1 MNEEEKKQLKELLLN
16 AIEAHKQQQA
26 AKLALEQAR
35 ASFGYAKLYCDEAR
49 LINLDGQIWSV
60 TVPFP
65 RGNST
70 GTIAVE
76 SLGDCL

>member
-1 MNEEEKKQLKELLLN
+1 MNDSQKKQLKDLLLN
-16 AIEAHKQQQA
+16 AIEAHKQLQA
-26 AKLALEQAR
+26 AKQNLEQAR

-49 LINLDGQIWSV
+49 LINIDGQVWSV

-70 GTIAVE
+70 GTITVE